1 MNDKK
6 PERELFQAFFT
17 EDASPLFA
25 ATYPEEMPSPKE
37 EAPSRLPVLPAA
49 PPSTEQERS
58 AFWRSLRLFLR
69 SGKGGGI
76 VDADEKP
83 MAFPAALA
91 PFRDQPFLDR
101 NYPCWVG
108 EGLEAALV
116 PIQLLLQQTIQQF
129 APEAGQAQILKGNLV
144 RLEQIIRDQCRVE
157 KQAIPS
163 HMIWES
169 SLKALREKLD
179 IEGPEGAT
187 FLADLLNFQKLLPKS
202 GWVLPFNA
210 QVPLFMLAALVHDH
224 RSLHRRRIEGEVMHL
239 SASLRNMLAIE
250 EEKSPKAKSAEH
262 LNDSMDFAGGFLD
275 FQEMS
280 NLMPESG
287 STQMPAD
294 RLQRLQKAL
303 DTLQQAN
310 ALLFPHTAVFVM
322 EKDLNTS
329 LAFDWKSFLPDA
341 KVRSFAKGKVAESA
355 LEIFDQTAQ
364 NAAEFFAALRIAQL
378 EIDNQYKPELHDD
391 FFEHF
396 SWAYF
401 SESELAACPPVVMCA
416 DSTALLEQEWTAFSN
431 ILSSNRPI
439 KALVLKNA
447 EESDLE
453 GVAFRQEP
461 GAMAIAHRDAFV
473 LQSASLHPSTLYQGL
488 KDGMSGAYPA
498 LFHILSPAVD
508 YSMLGNSAA
517 VEGREF
523 PGFTYDCRKG
533 PKWGSRFDVQ
543 NNPDTHA
550 DWATVSLDYQGE
562 DGVEGKMEMPFTFA
576 DYAALNPAFSNYFQL
591 VPPAFWT
598 DDLVPIEKYIQLPE
612 ADRYSK
618 VPVIWMVNTSN
629 QLVKAAVAWPLV
641 QVCQERL
648 DFWHFLQEN
657 AGVHSFHV
665 EMATDRLREEL
676 AADYEAEINALKA
689 EHEKEL
695 EEAREN
701 AARDAME
708 RLVAVL
714 LDLDTSAV
722 LSSPAKPAKAAPA
735 PKAAD
740 EPAAGQ
746 EPAKEEAP
754 PVKEAAP
761 EILTL
766 GEAWIESALC
776 TSCNECINVNK
787 QVFQYNANKQAFV
800 ANPKAGA
807 FSEIV
812 KAAENCPVAIIHP
825 GAPQDPNEPGLEAL
839 VKRAEAFN

>member
-6 PERELFQAFFT
+6 PERELFQSFFT
-17 EDASPLFA
+17 EDASPFFA
-25 ATYPEEMPSPKE
+25 STYLEEPPSPIKE
-37 EAPSRLPVLPAA
+37 ASTRLPVLPVA
-49 PPSTEQERS
+49 PPSPEKERS
-58 AFWRSLRLFLR
+58 AFWRTLRLFLR

-76 VDADEKP
+76 IDADNKP
-83 MAFPAALA
+83 LAFPAALA
-91 PFRDQPFLDR
+91 PFRDQPFLER

-116 PIQLLLQQTIQQF
+116 PIQQLLQQTIGQF
-129 APEAGQAQILKGNLV
+129 APEPGQAQILKGNMT
-144 RLEQIIRDQCRVE
+144 RLEQIIREQCREE

-163 HMIWES
+163 HKIWES
-169 SLKALREKLD
+169 SLNALREKLD
-179 IEGPEGAT
+179 IKGPEGET
-187 FLADLLNFQKLLPKS
+187 FLADLLNVQKLLPKS
-202 GWVLPFNA
+202 GWVMPFNA
-210 QVPLFMLAALVHDH
+210 QVPLFLLAALVHDH
-224 RSLHRRRIEGEVMHL
+224 RSLHRRRMDGEVLHL
-239 SASLRNMLAIE
+239 GAQLRNMLAIE
-250 EEKSPKAKSAEH
+250 EEKSPEAHSAEH
-262 LNDSMDFAGGFLD
+262 LHESMDFADSFLN

-280 NLMPESG
+280 SLIPESG
-287 STQMPAD
+287 STQMPVE

-310 ALLFPHTAVFVM
+310 ALLFPHPAVFVM
-322 EKDLNTS
+322 EKDLNTD

-355 LEIFDQTAQ
+355 LEIFDQIAQ

-391 FFEHF
+391 FFAHF
-396 SWAYF
+396 SWTHF
-401 SESELAACPPVVMCA
+401 SESELAACPPVIMCA
-416 DSTALLEQEWTAFSN
+416 DSTALLEQEWTVFSN

-439 KALVLKNA
+439 KALVLKQA
-447 EESDLE
+447 GDGEVE

-461 GAMAIAHRDAFV
+461 GALAIAHRDAFV
-473 LQSASLHPSTLYQGL
+473 LQSASVHPSTLYQGL
-488 KDGMSGAYPA
+488 KEGMSGAYPA

-508 YSMLGNSAA
+508 YSLLGNSAA

-533 PKWGSRFDVQ
+533 PKWGSRFDIQ
-543 NNPDTHA
+543 NNPDTNA
-550 DWATVSLDYQGE
+550 DWASVSLNYQRE
-562 DGVEGKMEMPFTFA
+562 EGTEEEMEMPFTYA
-576 DYAALNPAFSNYFQL
+576 DFAALNPAFSRYFFL
-591 VPPAFWT
+591 VPPAHWT
-598 DDLVPIEKYIQLPE
+598 DDLVPIEQYIQLPE
-612 ADRYSK
+612 GERYSK
-618 VPVIWMVNTSN
+618 VPVIWMVDTSN

-657 AGVHSFHV
+657 AGVHSYHV

-676 AADYEAEINALKA
+676 AATHEAALNALKA
-689 EHEKEL
+689 EHEKAL
-695 EEAREN
+695 EETRQN

-708 RLVAVL
+708 RLAAVL

-722 LSSPAKPAKAAPA
+722 LSPSAKAASPAPA
-735 PKAAD
+735 PKTAK
-740 EPAAGQ
+740 EPAAEPTQ
-746 EPAKEEAP
+746 VKEETPPAKEE
-754 PVKEAAP
+754 AP

-776 TSCNECINVNK
+776 TTCNECINVNK

-800 ANPKAGA
+800 ANPKAGTFA
-807 FSEIV
+807 EIV

-825 GAPQDPNEPGLEAL
+825 GAPQDPGEAGLEAL